1 MKSRWF
7 ELKEEAIK
15 IRKKG
20 VSIGYVEKKLGIPR
34 STLSGWF
41 KDIQLTKRQK
51 GRLCQN
57 WKNALVKARKKAIV
71 WHNQQKE
78 RRMGEARKLALNTLE
93 KIDLENINILEL
105 TLSVLYLGEGF
116 KTNGQLGVGNSDPT
130 ILKFFIRS
138 VGRVFKINPQQLKC
152 ELHLRA
158 DQNGEK
164 IKRYW
169 SRELKIPQKNFLS
182 VIFDKRT
189 VGIKT
194 YPKYKGVCI
203 VRFCSTAHQRRLVY
217 LSNLYC
223 EKVINNLGS

>member
-93 KIDLENINILEL
+93 KIDFVLFDWKGINAEPRDKLISFCEELSLE
-105 TLSVLYLGEGF
+105 Y
-116 KTNGQLGVGNSDPT
+116 
-130 ILKFFIRS
+130 
-138 VGRVFKINPQQLKC
+138 
-152 ELHLRA
+152 
-158 DQNGEK
+158 
-164 IKRYW
+164 
-169 SRELKIPQKNFLS
+169 
-182 VIFDKRT
+182 KRT
-189 VGIKT
+189 
-194 YPKYKGVCI
+194 
-203 VRFCSTAHQRRLVY
+203 RDFL
-217 LSNLYC
+217 
-223 EKVINNLGS
+223 